1 MHGSHLDHENA
12 NADVGERITG
22 VDETEGDRVHTEDG
36 VEFDKFANASGGDL
50 REKKLD
56 AL

>member
-36 VEFDKFANASGGDL
+36 VEFDKFANASWGDL